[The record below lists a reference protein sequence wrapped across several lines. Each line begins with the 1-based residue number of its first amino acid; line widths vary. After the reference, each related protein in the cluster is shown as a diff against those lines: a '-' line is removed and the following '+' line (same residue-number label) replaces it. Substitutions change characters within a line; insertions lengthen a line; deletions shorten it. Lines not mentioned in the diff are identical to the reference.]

1 MLKINKQSIT
11 LTKGDDASLRL
22 VPRYKDKTI
31 YTVQEGDSAI
41 FRLKVGASVKELE
54 CVINLENNKIVVN
67 FTPADTKDFEPGIYR
82 YEAELITSL
91 GFHYTF
97 IADQPFILG
106 NEIEQ
111 RLSNATSANGNSNGN
126 YPEIDGEIG
135 DEPVVNG
142 DIQPTNPMMD
152 YEELNH
158 LPKLNGKTIKGDKDN
173 EYYGIP
179 TKLSEMDNDDNYV
192 QDEDYQHTDNNYGDT
207 DKGKVDA
214 LGTAS
219 TYDVAESGN
228 ASTSQVVKG
237 DDTRLTDAR
246 TPVAHQHTKVDITDF
261 PTNVSAFNND
271 SGYITNAVNT
281 LINYYLKSET
291 YTKTEVEQLIAAIKQ
306 GKFEVVETLP
316 ANPDPNVIYLVPK
329 DPTQTSNAY
338 DEYVYI
344 NNAWEKIGD
353 TDIDLSDYVTDE
365 ELTTALQN
373 YVTTSA
379 FQTAIANYYTKTE
392 TDNLLSNKV
401 DKVSGKGLSTN
412 DYDNTAK
419 GIVDGVTTALAG
431 KVDKVNGKGLS
442 TEDYTTAEKTK
453 LAAISDEANK
463 VTSSSTNGHINI
475 DGVDT
480 TVYDDTAVTTAI
492 SGLNENVEDIQDE
505 LSTDTSTVEGN
516 PINFTTKSSQTAQST
531 IIDLE
536 PIQDLHGYDKPWV
549 GGAGKNKLPLV
560 LANIKTDNT
569 SGTWNGNTYTL
580 SGGKFTVTVDADGNV
595 TSIETGGNASEQA
608 NMDIGRNSPF
618 SLPAGTYILSGA
630 PSGSS
635 SGSYDLYVRNM
646 DTNTIIARCYDNS
659 TQTEFTLSGTTNL
672 SVTLRIPSGGT
683 SQKIYY
689 PMIRLSTASADYEPY
704 TNECSISGRTEIG
717 ISRYGKNLFD
727 YSTCENKT
735 INNSGLITDA
745 NNRLLSQPI
754 NVVSG
759 TTYSFSFSRANAIM
773 FAAYAEYDGDTFK
786 QRVIVDSETS
796 PTQFIPTT
804 NKIRLLLRK
813 SSGSASIS
821 PSDVSDSQL
830 ELGNQSSS
838 FESFQSAYNLTIS
851 LGQTVYGGTI
861 DVEKGELVVDK
872 VFDELSGGITAKDS
886 QNKLFVAPLT
896 NTIKSWTGNTPT
908 TYAITNYLGAY
919 TLADLRS
926 SAIFGFCQY
935 SDSVYIRLGESITD
949 ISDAN
954 TYLSSNPL
962 QVCYKLATPITINLA
977 PNVISLLEGVNNIS
991 TTGDKIT
998 LTYRDGSVATLGDL
1012 TSAVDSL
1019 DGKIEDSKIL
1029 TDTVTG
1035 DKYKLVVTSGVLSIE
1050 QISN

>member
-142 DIQPTNPMMD
+142 DIQPTNPMLD

-158 LPKLNGKTIKGDKDN
+158 LPKLNGKTIKGNHDN
-173 EYYGIP
+173 AYYGIP
-179 TKLSEMDNDDNYV
+179 TKTSDLDNDSDFVSDDEYV
-192 QDEDYQHTDNNYGDT
+192 HTDNNYDDT

-246 TPVAHQHTKVDITDF
+246 TPVAHQHSKVDITDF

-316 ANPDPNVIYLVPK
+316 VSPDPNVIYLVPK

-480 TVYDDTAVTTAI
+480 TVYDDTVVTTAI

-516 PINFTTKSSQTAQST
+516 PINFSTLSAQNAKST
-531 IIDLE
+531 ILSCE

-549 GGAGKNKLPLV
+549 GGAGKNKLPLILDDLKAINTGGTWVGNVYTLYGITATV
-560 LANIKTDNT
+560 LVDSDNNVIGIKTNGTASDRFRFKFCEGGT
-569 SGTWNGNTYTL
+569 TVYPAYSGCILNGCP
-580 SGGKFTVTVDADGNV
+580 S
-595 TSIETGGNASEQA
+595 GGNAA
-608 NMDIGRNSPF
+608 
-618 SLPAGTYILSGA
+618 TYYILLQMGQTPWTNFAQDVGNGA
-630 PSGSS
+630 
-635 SGSYDLYVRNM
+635 
-646 DTNTIIARCYDNS
+646 TIS
-659 TQTEFTLSGTTNL
+659 TIPEGTPIQFFIQISNGVTVNNL
-672 SVTLRIPSGGT
+672 TW
-683 SQKIYY
+683 Y
-689 PMIRLSTASADYEPY
+689 PMLRLSTETDPTFAPY

-717 ISRYGKNLFD
+717 ILGCGVNIANPAYYKDGYVLGTDGSENANASYCITKASAVFANEV
-727 YSTCENKT
+727 YSIKFER
-735 INNSGLITDA
+735 NN
-745 NNRLLSQPI
+745 P
-754 NVVSG
+754 SG
-759 TTYSFSFSRANAIM
+759 TDPLRIGIFDLNMNFISRPNIDGTSGTVTMPTNARYIRLSYEK
-773 FAAYAEYDGDTFK
+773 ADLYNIQVEKGN
-786 QRVIVDSETS
+786 Q
-796 PTQFIPTT
+796 PTT
-804 NKIRLLLRK
+804 YEPYTK
-813 SSGSASIS
+813 SN
-821 PSDVSDSQL
+821 D
-830 ELGNQSSS
+830 
-838 FESFQSAYNLTIS
+838 LTIS
-851 LGQTVYGGTI
+851 LGQTVYGCTL
-861 DVEKGELVVDK
+861 DVEKGQLSILYKTKSGKIGGVNTDYSNLDYGMVGKADDSADK
-872 VFDELSGGITAKDS
+872 GNYDYHDTISSMFAFENASGDWNNA
-886 QNKLFVAPLT
+886 NKIGKAYMGANLAYYWFGFP
-896 NTIKSWTGNTPT
+896 KGT
-908 TYAITNYLGAY
+908 TLEDMQTITN
-919 TLADLRS
+919 DNV
-926 SAIFGFCQY
+926 I
-935 SDSVYIRLGESITD
+935 
-949 ISDAN
+949 
-954 TYLSSNPL
+954 
-962 QVCYKLATPITINLA
+962 CYELATPITIQLTPHTINL
-977 PNVISLLEGVNNIS
+977 LKGVNNIS

-998 LTYRDGSVATLGDL
+998 LTYRDGKVATLGDL
-1012 TSAVDSL
+1012 TSAVDNL
-1019 DGKIEDSKIL
+1019 DSKIDESKIL
-1029 TDTVTG
+1029 TDTATG
-1035 DKYKLVVTSGVLSIE
+1035 DKYILVVTNGVLSVQ